1 MEEFTIRF
9 LIIGPQAAIETDRL
23 NDALRTA
30 TKLTA
35 IVRDGKTSTG
45 LCFDSSSSWRLPR
58 QEGVGLMR
66 YRSHWRIDSWAG
78 RSLLPFKNAL
88 EIGTARYSAVARR
101 HWSPQVQPLSRKRK
115 KPTADRVCVGLT
127 RRDDVSLGFRIKRS
141 TYLLRFRFCCM
152 RHSNCG
158 LRVRTRILNAEHHLT
173 EFVVTDRY
181 LQLRLA
187 ARTPRGAITAT
198 ISSSDQVI
206 SI

>member
-66 YRSHWRIDSWAG
+66 YRSHWRTDSWAG
-78 RSLLPFKNAL
+78 RSLSRFENAL
-88 EIGTARYSAVARR
+88 EIGTARYFAIARGI
-101 HWSPQVQPLSRKRK
+101 SPQVQPLLRKRK

-127 RRDDVSLGFRIKRS
+127 RRDDVSLGFWIKRS

-152 RHSNCG
+152 RHGNCG
-158 LRVRTRILNAEHHLT
+158 LSVRTSILNAEHHLT

-181 LQLRLA
+181 LQRRLA
-187 ARTPRGAITAT
+187 ARTPRGAITAGN
-198 ISSSDQVI
+198 
-206 SI
+206 